1 MSRRKKGIGAEE
13 RRQLRRQLRLSE
25 ARGEGL
31 EAALGKLE
39 AELEQAAGAV
49 RELQRERGVM
59 QGVIGK
65 MEWRLMEVDRG
76 VVEEMRERKK
86 VRLRNEGRG
95 DEMEGAVEEG
105 GEFRKEVERMRK
117 RVRELE
123 EGRRE
128 REREAEE
135 GWLRRRRE
143 SGQRRGELGASG
155 FWHEGG
161 GQWSGE
167 RV

>member
-13 RRQLRRQLRLSE
+13 RRQLRRQLRMAE
-25 ARGEGL
+25 ARVEGL
-31 EAALGKLE
+31 EAAREKLE
-39 AELEQAAGAV
+39 AGLKEAAGAV

-59 QGVIGK
+59 LSVIGG
-65 MEWRLMEVDRG
+65 MEWKLMEVGRG
-76 VVEEMRERKK
+76 VVEEMREREK
-86 VRLRNEGRG
+86 VRLKDKEKNVGRG

-117 RVRELE
+117 RVREFE

-128 REREAEE
+128 SGREAEE

-143 SGQRRGELGASG
+143 NDRRRRELGA
-155 FWHEGG
+155 
-161 GQWSGE
+161 
-167 RV
+167 